1 MKDLADQVYDL
12 EGQITL
18 LQEQNKNLTERV
30 DLITKILH
38 TVNFNIEAL
47 IVTTERLEKEKQQ
60 SSLKN

>member
-47 IVTTERLEKEKQQ
+47 IITTERLEKEKQQ